1 MKHVVRNYGEYYM
14 SRELKKKNCLY
25 DGYRTCV
32 RCGRGEIEY
41 FEGIHTKSCNVP
53 ELLKHDFFFLE

>member
-1 MKHVVRNYGEYYM
+1 M
-14 SRELKKKNCLY
+14 
-25 DGYRTCV
+25 

-53 ELLKHDFFFLE
+53 ELLKHDFFFFRIMIKVNEVVPEKGV